1 MPRISLLV
9 ADDVGLGKTIETGLV
24 LSELILRRRVR
35 RVLILCPASLRT
47 QWEQEM
53 AEKFALGFDL
63 VDREAA
69 IDLRRRLG
77 PDANP
82 WRTFSKIIASYHYLK
97 QLDVWEEFRA
107 ASKTQPGSP
116 SLSWDLLIVDDHQ
129 QGEVLQVG
137 NFERIRGVVGDD
149 YEYSSM
155 QTRHVPSD
163 STHIECA
170 ASTLVDD
177 STASHH
183 DQPITEFQQLVQVL
197 AQKQDG
203 CALVSGFQQTRVNE
217 FNRGKVQPKAG
228 IGHDQ
233 DPSGSFTEFSGQ
245 YRALHVAAGELGKR
259 GYLGGR
265 LYVESLYQSASMRT
279 DLPVVQPP
287 APTRQGGAVEFS
299 HRQILSNRHR
309 RHAPELFRRALDA
322 APRKPPRVRV
332 DRSPTLLPLRGSP
345 RCER

>member
-1 MPRISLLV
+1 
-9 ADDVGLGKTIETGLV
+9 
-24 LSELILRRRVR
+24 
-35 RVLILCPASLRT
+35 
-47 QWEQEM
+47 M

-63 VDREAA
+63 VHRQAPMD
-69 IDLRRRLG
+69 RRRHLG
-77 PDANP
+77 LDTNTG
-82 WRTFSKIIASYHYLK
+82 RTFSKIIPSYHYLK

-197 AQKQDG
+197 AQKPDC
-203 CALVSGFQQTRVNE
+203 CALVSGFQQTRVHE

-233 DPSGSFTEFSGQ
+233 EPSGSFTAFSCQ
-245 YRALHVAAGELGKR
+245 YRALHV
-259 GYLGGR
+259 
-265 LYVESLYQSASMRT
+265 
-279 DLPVVQPP
+279 VV
-287 APTRQGGAVEFS
+287 AEFS
-299 HRQILSNRHR
+299 QL
-309 RHAPELFRRALDA
+309 
-322 APRKPPRVRV
+322 
-332 DRSPTLLPLRGSP
+332 
-345 RCER
+345 